1 MKIYKLK
8 TFNIIKK
15 KKEKNKNISRK
26 IEMELL
32 GW

>member
-8 TFNIIKK
+8 TLKIIKK
-15 KKEKNKNISRK
+15 KKEKKKNIPTK

-32 GW
+32 G